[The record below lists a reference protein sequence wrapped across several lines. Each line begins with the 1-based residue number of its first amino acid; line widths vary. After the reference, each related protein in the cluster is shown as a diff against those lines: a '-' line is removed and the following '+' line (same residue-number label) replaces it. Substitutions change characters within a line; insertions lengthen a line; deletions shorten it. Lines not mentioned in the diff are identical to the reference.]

1 MAESPF
7 RVILLTLAIKWT
19 LESLSKGNH
28 SLGVITCESAL
39 LGEKALKEK
48 NIILKATDLKARR
61 CCEII
66 WSGLSIT
73 VPSAASTPTTWCKY
87 LVCTIP
93 CSASSPFPVTAYSPP
108 SLLCVCRKKIKILVY
123 L

>member
-7 RVILLTLAIKWT
+7 RVTLLTLAIKRT

-28 SLGVITCESAL
+28 SLRVIICESAL
-39 LGEKALKEK
+39 LGEKKNLEEK
-48 NIILKATDLKARR
+48 GIILRATDLKARR

-73 VPSAASTPTTWCKY
+73 VPSAASTWCKY
-87 LVCTIP
+87 LVCSIP
-93 CSASSPFPVTAYSPP
+93 CSALSPLPVSAYNPS
-108 SLLCVCRKKIKILVY
+108 SLLCVCRKKIKILVC